1 MAITVKYLEDL
12 GVEKEVAEKIFAER
26 SKEIEADKAKRE
38 KLETELKEKKESLDN
53 LSKEFEDLKSS
64 NASAEEYKTKYEA
77 LVADNEAK
85 AKQAEADRILAEKTE
100 NINKRFEAVVGEKKF
115 SHNAIKA
122 DYLKKFGEAL
132 ELEENKSLSDEQVFY
147 NLIKDDKNAFEG
159 VTAVRLAGGRPT
171 GTGNGYSSVK
181 EIMNSDMTREQKRQA
196 IAENIA
202 KGNIDNGSRS

>member
-1 MAITVKYLEDL
+1 MAITVKYVEDL

-85 AKQAEADRILAEKTE
+85 AKQAEAERILAEKTE

-132 ELEENKSLSDEQVFY
+132 ELEENKSLSDEQVFH
-147 NLIKDDKNAFEG
+147 NLIKDDATAFTG
-159 VTAVRLAGGRPT
+159 VTAVKLAGGRPS
-171 GTGNGYSSVK
+171 GTSGK
-181 EIMNSDMTREQKRQA
+181 TRDEIMAIKDGNTRR
-196 IAENIA
+196 AEMLANA
-202 KGNIDNGSRS
+202 HLFPELNK